1 MKFLHS
7 LGLEAFSQH
16 LGSPV
21 ILGSNSLGMQDKMQD
36 AQLSLNCSHPVPIL
50 KKKIIHCLSEIQIQ
64 LGFLYF
70 YLQNPATIPLL
81 ASLFSLHLIHL
92 MRA

>member
-50 KKKIIHCLSEIQIQ
+50 KKKSFIAYLKFKFNWVSCIFICKTQQ
-64 LGFLYF
+64 L
-70 YLQNPATIPLL
+70 
-81 ASLFSLHLIHL
+81 SLF
-92 MRA
+92 